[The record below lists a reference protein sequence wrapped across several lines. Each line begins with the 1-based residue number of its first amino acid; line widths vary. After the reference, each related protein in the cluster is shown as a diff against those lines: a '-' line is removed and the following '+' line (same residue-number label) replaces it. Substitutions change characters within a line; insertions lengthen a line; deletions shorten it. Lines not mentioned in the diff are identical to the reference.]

1 MIIGVDASRATG
13 DIVTGTE
20 RYSREI
26 IRHLLSLPA
35 AEAHRWRLYTREDVD
50 PSLFGADSLPN
61 VEIRPLRARRLWTHT
76 ALAAEVVRHRPDVL
90 FVPAHVIPLLPPLLL
105 PPSVVT
111 IHDVGYRHFPQ
122 AHTRGQRLYL
132 DASTRWSVSA
142 ARRIIAISQ
151 FTANDLARF
160 YGVKAGKVDVVY
172 EGVASCELRIADC
185 ELRVAQR
192 SGDVPGLS
200 GDRAYALYVG
210 TIQPRKNLGRLIE
223 AFVRICGQVDWD
235 LVLVGK
241 RGWLSEDLYAA
252 AVRFGVGERVHFP
265 GYLPDD
271 VVDQLMDG
279 ALFFAFPSL
288 FEGFGLPVLEA
299 QQKGIPVMTSYNSS
313 LPEIAGDAA
322 ILVDPTDVDAI
333 ADAMLRLSQDEALRQ
348 QLIAAGHENVKRFSW
363 QKAAQETLAVL
374 EKAAKKR

>member
-1 MIIGVDASRATG
+1 MIIGIDASRAISNT
-13 DIVTGTE
+13 VTGTE
-20 RYSREI
+20 RYSLEI
-26 IRHLLSLPA
+26 IRHLLALPA
-35 AEAHRWRLYTREDVD
+35 ATAHRWRLYTREVVD
-50 PSLFGADSLPN
+50 PSIFSASDLPN
-61 VEIRPLRARRLWTHT
+61 VEIRPLSARRLWTHR
-76 ALAAEVVRHRPDVL
+76 ALAWEVVRHRPDVL
-90 FVPAHVIPLLPPLLL
+90 FVPAHVIPLLPPPLL

-111 IHDVGYRHFPQ
+111 IHDVGYRHFPD
-122 AHTRGQRLYL
+122 AHTRGQRIYL
-132 DASTRWSVSA
+132 DGSTRWSVSA
-142 ARRIIAISQ
+142 ARRVISVSR
-151 FTANDLARF
+151 FTAEDLARF
-160 YGVKAGKVDVVY
+160 YGVRAGKVAVVY
-172 EGVASCELRIADC
+172 EGVANCELRIAKPSRDV
-185 ELRVAQR
+185 LRW
-192 SGDVPGLS
+192 S

-223 AFVRICGQVDWD
+223 AFSRICGCVDWD

-252 AVRFGVGERVHFP
+252 ALRFGVGDRVHFP

-271 VVDQLMDG
+271 VVDELMAG
-279 ALFFAFPSL
+279 ARFFAFPSL

-322 ILVDPTDVDAI
+322 LLVDPTDIDAI

-363 QKAAQETLAVL
+363 EKAAQETLAVL
-374 EKAAKKR
+374 EKAAKGNE